1 MTITIKNLTV
11 ELEDIKIL
19 HNISIQI
26 PIKSFT
32 CILGENGAGKSTLLR
47 VIANDISDY
56 SGFISRIKETDLVYL
71 PQNIESPPFLTVS
84 EIVSLGFYNSKFTKQ
99 KIAHVSS
106 ELIETCGISKIKN
119 QLFENISSGE
129 KQRVWIAFALAQSK
143 DFILM
148 DEPLS
153 SVDTDSRKGF
163 YELLKGIVESGKTII
178 LVSHHIEDVTIYADN
193 IIRLEKGCV
202 V

>member
-56 SGFISRIKETDLVYL
+56 FGFISIIKETDLVYL

-84 EIVSLGFYNSKFTKQ
+84 EIVSLGFYNSKFTNCLLYTSD
-99 KIAHVSS
+99 A
-106 ELIETCGISKIKN
+106 
-119 QLFENISSGE
+119 
-129 KQRVWIAFALAQSK
+129 A
-143 DFILM
+143 
-148 DEPLS
+148 DE
-153 SVDTDSRKGF
+153 
-163 YELLKGIVESGKTII
+163 
-178 LVSHHIEDVTIYADN
+178 
-193 IIRLEKGCV
+193 
-202 V
+202 